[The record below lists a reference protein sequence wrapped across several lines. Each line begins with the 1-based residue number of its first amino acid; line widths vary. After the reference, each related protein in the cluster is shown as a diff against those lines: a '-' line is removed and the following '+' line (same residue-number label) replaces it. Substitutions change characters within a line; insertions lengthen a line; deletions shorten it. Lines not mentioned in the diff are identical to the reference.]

1 MNQLKNPMMM
11 IQQFNNFKNNF
22 KGDPKAEVQKLLASG
37 KLTQNQLNELQ
48 NMAAAFQQILN
59 SSK

>member
-1 MNQLKNPMMM
+1 M

-22 KGDPKAEVQKLLASG
+22 KGDPKTEVQKLLASG
-37 KLTQNQLNELQ
+37 KITQNQLNELQ